1 MRKLFSIMTLL
12 LILLTGCSSG
22 SNYEISIETPPT
34 YNGESESPIIFK
46 VSEDGKPVEGLEV
59 VAYLEMAKMDHGEI
73 HVEFQDKGSGL
84 YESSVELPMA
94 GEWIANIEVEKDGE
108 SFEEAII
115 FDVDE
120 E

>member
-1 MRKLFSIMTLL
+1 MRKLFSILILL

-22 SNYEISIETPPT
+22 SNYEFSIDTPPT
-34 YNGESESPIIFK
+34 YNGEKDSPIIFK
-46 VSEDGKPVEGLEV
+46 VSEDGKPIEGLEII
-59 VAYLEMAKMDHGEI
+59 ANLEMAKMDHGEI
-73 HVEFQDKGSGL
+73 HLNLQDKGNGL

-108 SFEEAII
+108 SFEKAII